1 MLDIFDVK
9 LKRQT
14 ALYLTLNKSAPLFET
29 RFLMLE
35 LNNLL

>member
-1 MLDIFDVK
+1 MLDIYDVK
-9 LKRQT
+9 LKWRI